1 LLIKESP
8 AAEHCGIPIDSL
20 PEAQRPQ
27 DPHAIRGQIDP
38 CPDRRPRCAAFNE
51 LWSVALTVQGGRQG
65 EAPDAT
71 PNDQDPI
78 NVSHRVLLSCA
89 SSKCFSPAKPPKP
102 TSTVPLSSAS
112 VWEGVHASTF
122 GIIQ

>member
-20 PEAQRPQ
+20 PEAQRQQ
-27 DPHAIRGQIDP
+27 DPHGIRRQIDP
-38 CPDRRPRCAAFNE
+38 CPDRRPGCAAFNE
-51 LWSVALTVQGGRQG
+51 LWSVAPTVQGRHQG

-89 SSKCFSPAKPPKP
+89 SSKCFSPAKKPKP
-102 TSTVPLSSAS
+102 NKL
-112 VWEGVHASTF
+112 
-122 GIIQ
+122 GIP